1 MVDSIY
7 FVSLGP
13 GDPELIT
20 VKGLKRLQQSDV
32 IFCPA
37 TRTQYGLYR

>member
-20 VKGLKRLQQSDV
+20 VKGLKRLHDKILGTNNMYS
-32 IFCPA
+32 IHSF
-37 TRTQYGLYR
+37 TK